1 LYREIKLFLPRWVCT
16 DITPEFFAK
25 ALLAFVNLTGPG
37 GKSHHYA
44 TTFILDKE
52 AERILY
58 QMDKFQGNRK
68 CAICGNQIGFR
79 YKAMPEWR
87 IVGDLCGECYEKK
100 LTDHYIAIDRRDIT
114 KR

>member
-1 LYREIKLFLPRWVCT
+1 M
-16 DITPEFFAK
+16 
-25 ALLAFVNLTGPG
+25 G
-37 GKSHHYA
+37 
-44 TTFILDKE
+44 
-52 AERILY
+52 
-58 QMDKFQGNRK
+58 KFQARK
-68 CAICGNQIGFR
+68 CVVCGNQIDFR